1 MGGVLIFSV
10 FGKAK
15 SFFLATL
22 NASMSELTQP
32 KNLKHL
38 FMTQT
43 INRSALF
50 NASCL
55 ALITTAF
62 SFSIRA
68 GILPQLGEQFGLNA
82 EQLGFI
88 NSMWFLGFP
97 ISMILGGLFYH
108 IVGPSNIMR
117 IAFIT
122 HTLGILMT
130 IFADGYTTLLIST
143 LFIGFGNGC
152 TEAACN
158 PMIADMYSGTT
169 LNKMLNRFHMWFPG
183 GIVLGS
189 LVSKFMTD
197 GGLAWQTQVW
207 VMMVPTIAYAILFF
221 GKTFPTPSVAG
232 VTSVGSNVK
241 AMFSPVFIFLFIAM
255 AFTAISE
262 FGPSQW
268 ANVVLS
274 SSGASGMLI
283 LALTTGVMAVGRF
296 FAGPV
301 VKALGQTGV
310 LLGGAIF
317 TAVGIFLFSTV
328 SGNMSYVAAVIFA
341 IGVCYF
347 WPVMVGAVAQRVPLS
362 GALGMSIIGGV
373 GMFSTAIFQP
383 IIGSWIDA
391 SRVTQSAA
399 GLTGNALELAAGQAT
414 LEKMMLF
421 PGILIV
427 LFVIFFFWQRGV
439 KPAATA
445 GH

>member
-1 MGGVLIFSV
+1 
-10 FGKAK
+10 
-15 SFFLATL
+15 
-22 NASMSELTQP
+22 
-32 KNLKHL
+32 
-38 FMTQT
+38 MTQT
-43 INRSALF
+43 INRGALF

-68 GILPQLGEQFGLNA
+68 GILPQLGDSFGLTA

-108 IVGPSNIMR
+108 IVGPANIMR
-117 IAFIT
+117 IAFVT

-158 PMIADMYSGTT
+158 PLIADMYSGTT

-197 GGLAWQTQVW
+197 GGFAWQSQVW
-207 VMMVPTIAYAILFF
+207 VMMIPTVAYAVLFF
-221 GKTFPTPSVAG
+221 GKAFPKPKVEG
-232 VTSVGSNVK
+232 VTSVSSNFK
-241 AMFSPVFIFLFIAM
+241 AMLSPVFIFLFICM
-255 AFTAISE
+255 ALTAISE
-262 FGPSQW
+262 FGPQQW
-268 ANVVLS
+268 VGLIMG
-274 SSGASGMLI
+274 SSGASPMLI

-317 TAVGIFLFSTV
+317 ASLGIFLFSTV
-328 SGNMSYVAAVIFA
+328 TGPMAYVAAVIFA

-362 GALGMSIIGGV
+362 GALGMSIIGGI

-383 IIGSWIDA
+383 IIGGWIDA
-391 SRVTQSAA
+391 SRASQSAA
-399 GLTGNALELAAGQAT
+399 GLAGDALELAAGQET
-414 LEKMMLF
+414 LQKMLLF

-427 LFVIFFFWQRGV
+427 LFIIFFIWQKGS
-439 KPAATA
+439 KPAVAA
-445 GH
+445 AH

>member
-1 MGGVLIFSV
+1 
-10 FGKAK
+10 
-15 SFFLATL
+15 
-22 NASMSELTQP
+22 
-32 KNLKHL
+32 
-38 FMTQT
+38 MTQT
-43 INRSALF
+43 INRGALF

-68 GILPQLGEQFGLNA
+68 GILPQLGDSFGLTA

-108 IVGPSNIMR
+108 IVGPANIMR
-117 IAFIT
+117 IAFVT

-158 PMIADMYSGTT
+158 PLIADMYSGTT

-197 GGLAWQTQVW
+197 GGFAWQSQVW
-207 VMMVPTIAYAILFF
+207 VMMIPTVAYAVLFF
-221 GKTFPTPSVAG
+221 GKAFPKPKVEG
-232 VTSVGSNVK
+232 VTSVSSNFK
-241 AMFSPVFIFLFIAM
+241 AMLSPVFIFLFICM
-255 AFTAISE
+255 ALTAISE
-262 FGPSQW
+262 FGPQQW
-268 ANVVLS
+268 VGLIMG
-274 SSGASGMLI
+274 SSGASPMLI

-317 TAVGIFLFSTV
+317 ASIGIFLFSTV
-328 SGNMSYVAAVIFA
+328 TGPMAYVAAVIFA

-362 GALGMSIIGGV
+362 GALGMSIIGGI

-383 IIGSWIDA
+383 IIGGWIDA
-391 SRVTQSAA
+391 SRASQSAA
-399 GLTGNALELAAGQAT
+399 GLAGDALELAAGQET
-414 LEKMMLF
+414 LQKMLLF

-427 LFVIFFFWQRGV
+427 LFIIFFIWQKGS
-439 KPAATA
+439 KPAVAA
-445 GH
+445 AH